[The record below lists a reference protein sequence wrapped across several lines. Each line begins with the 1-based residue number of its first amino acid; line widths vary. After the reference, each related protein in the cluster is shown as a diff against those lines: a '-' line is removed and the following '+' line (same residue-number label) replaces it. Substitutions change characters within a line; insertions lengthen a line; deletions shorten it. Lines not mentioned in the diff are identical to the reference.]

1 MPRIQP
7 FQGLE
12 HHITFSSRSRTA
24 RAWSGHASL
33 ATTNVD
39 AEVDLEMKAKALAN
53 CEDHG
58 QASGQPRT
66 EDGGL
71 MDFLGTL

>member
-7 FQGLE
+7 FQDLE
-12 HHITFSSRSRTA
+12 RHIIFSSQSRTA

-39 AEVDLEMKAKALAN
+39 AEVDLEIKAKALAN

-58 QASGQPRT
+58 QASGKPWK
-66 EDGGL
+66 EDVGL
-71 MDFLGTL
+71 MDFLWTL